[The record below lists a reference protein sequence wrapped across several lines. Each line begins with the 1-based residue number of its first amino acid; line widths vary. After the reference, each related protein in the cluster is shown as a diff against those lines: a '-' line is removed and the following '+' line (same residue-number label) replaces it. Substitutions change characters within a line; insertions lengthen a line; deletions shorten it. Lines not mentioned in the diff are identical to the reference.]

1 MSQAS
6 KCERYGQRKLET
18 MIDTLSDQDRDALV
32 ESLPSREE
40 MTEMEIE
47 YRQNLLAHWTQIQNH
62 ALAEGAEYHRNR

>member
-1 MSQAS
+1 
-6 KCERYGQRKLET
+6 

-47 YRQNLLAHWTQIQNH
+47 YRQNLLADWTQIQNH